1 MDDLSQAM
9 KDATAYLDRQKDENK
24 EVQSGKKEVQSRK
37 KVKSAPKVSAVKR
50 KTMEVQSNPALV
62 LAYGGAI
69 ALAIFAVGISTQWL
83 IPALGAGFGIAT
95 TIISKGILT
104 PGSEH
109 SWVVPIGAGGLALF
123 GGVAVVFLLIKIVR
137 QARGQLYLAVLPLLG
152 VLAGFSVNLCKDFFP
167 NDPLVRIGFAA
178 VATCLFVLGGLWWR
192 RYGLLNKIAGTF
204 LMLLSPL
211 VILAHGVSENIGEG
225 GWGDALG
232 KVTAQSWIALGGLF
246 ALLVLVGL
254 LAFTLGDEIN
264 PG

>member
-9 KDATAYLDRQKDENK
+9 KEATAYLERQKDENK
-24 EVQSGKKEVQSRK
+24 EVQPKKKEVQPGK
-37 KVKSAPKVSAVKR
+37 KVKSAPKVSAVKK

-62 LAYGGAI
+62 LAYGAAI

-109 SWVVPIGAGGLALF
+109 SWVIPIGAGGLALF

-137 QARGQLYLAVLPLLG
+137 QASGQLYLAVLPLLG

-204 LMLLSPL
+204 LILLSPL
-211 VILAHGVSENIGEG
+211 VILAHGVSENIGAG
-225 GWGDALG
+225 GWGAALG
-232 KVTAQSWIALGGLF
+232 KVTAQSWIALGGLLT
-246 ALLVLVGL
+246 LLVLIGL
-254 LAFTLGDEIN
+254 LAFTLGDEISEV
-264 PG
+264 

>member
-9 KDATAYLDRQKDENK
+9 KEATAYLDRQKDE
-24 EVQSGKKEVQSRK
+24 KKEVQPRK
-37 KVKSAPKVSAVKR
+37 EVKSALKVSAVKR

-69 ALAIFAVGISTQWL
+69 ALAIVAVGISTQWL
-83 IPALGAGFGIAT
+83 IPALAAGFGIAT
-95 TIISKGILT
+95 NIISKGILT
-104 PGSEH
+104 PGSEYY
-109 SWVVPIGAGGLALF
+109 WVIPVGAGGLALI
-123 GGVAVVFLLIKIVR
+123 GGVAVVFLLIKIVK
-137 QARGQLYLAVLPLLG
+137 QASGQLYLAVLPLLG
-152 VLAGFSVNLCKDFFP
+152 VLAGFCVDLCKDFFP
-167 NDPLVRIGFAA
+167 NDPLVRIGFAT

-225 GWGDALG
+225 EWGAALG
-232 KVTAQSWIALGGLF
+232 AVKTQSWIALGGLL
-246 ALLVLVGL
+246 ALFVLIGL

-264 PG
+264 P

>member
-9 KDATAYLDRQKDENK
+9 KDATAYLDRQKEEK
-24 EVQSGKKEVQSRK
+24 REVQPKKE
-37 KVKSAPKVSAVKR
+37 VKSAPKVSAVKR

-83 IPALGAGFGIAT
+83 IPALAAGFGIAT
-95 TIISKGILT
+95 NIISKGILT
-104 PGSEH
+104 PGSEY
-109 SWVVPIGAGGLALF
+109 SWVISIGAGGLALI

-137 QARGQLYLAVLPLLG
+137 QARGHLYLAVLPLLG
-152 VLAGFSVNLCKDFFP
+152 VLAGFSVDLCKDFFP

-178 VATCLFVLGGLWWR
+178 VATCLFVLGGLWLK

-211 VILAHGVSENIGEG
+211 VILAHGVSENIDQ
-225 GWGDALG
+225 GWGAALG
-232 KVTAQSWIALGGLF
+232 KVTTQSWIALGGLL
-246 ALLVLVGL
+246 AILVLIGL

>member
-9 KDATAYLDRQKDENK
+9 KDATAYLDRQKEEK
-24 EVQSGKKEVQSRK
+24 REVQPKKE
-37 KVKSAPKVSAVKR
+37 VKSAPKVSAVKR

-69 ALAIFAVGISTQWL
+69 ALAIVAVGISTQWL
-83 IPALGAGFGIAT
+83 IPALAAGFGIAT
-95 TIISKGILT
+95 NIISKGILT
-104 PGSEH
+104 PGSEY
-109 SWVVPIGAGGLALF
+109 SWVISTGAGGLALI

-137 QARGQLYLAVLPLLG
+137 QASGHLYLAVLPLLG
-152 VLAGFSVNLCKDFFP
+152 VLAGFSVDLCKDFFP

-211 VILAHGVSENIGEG
+211 VILAHGVSENIDQ
-225 GWGDALG
+225 GWGAALG
-232 KVTAQSWIALGGLF
+232 KVTAQSWIALGGLL
-246 ALLVLVGL
+246 AILVLIGL

-264 PG
+264 P

>member
-9 KDATAYLDRQKDENK
+9 KEATAYLDRQKDEK
-24 EVQSGKKEVQSRK
+24 REVQPKKE
-37 KVKSAPKVSAVKR
+37 VKSAPKVSAVKM

-69 ALAIFAVGISTQWL
+69 ALAIVAVGISTQWL
-83 IPALGAGFGIAT
+83 IPALAAGFGIAT
-95 TIISKGILT
+95 NIISKGILT
-104 PGSEH
+104 PGSEYY
-109 SWVVPIGAGGLALF
+109 WVIPVGAGGLALI

-137 QARGQLYLAVLPLLG
+137 QASGQLYLAVLPLLG
-152 VLAGFSVNLCKDFFP
+152 VLAGFCVDLCKDFFP
-167 NDPLVRIGFAA
+167 NDPLVRIGFAT

-211 VILAHGVSENIGEG
+211 VILAHGVSENIGEEE
-225 GWGDALG
+225 WGAALG
-232 KVTAQSWIALGGLF
+232 VVKTQSWIALGGLL
-246 ALLVLVGL
+246 ALFVLIGL

-264 PG
+264 P

>member
-9 KDATAYLDRQKDENK
+9 KDATAYLDRQKDK
-24 EVQSGKKEVQSRK
+24 KTEVQPKKE
-37 KVKSAPKVSAVKR
+37 VKSAPKVSAVKR

-83 IPALGAGFGIAT
+83 IPALAAGFGIAT
-95 TIISKGILT
+95 NIISKGILT
-104 PGSEH
+104 PGSEY
-109 SWVVPIGAGGLALF
+109 SWVIPIGAGGLALI

-137 QARGQLYLAVLPLLG
+137 QAKGHLYLAVLPLLG
-152 VLAGFSVNLCKDFFP
+152 VMAGFGVDLCKDFFP

-178 VATCLFVLGGLWWR
+178 VASCLFVLGGLWWR

-211 VILAHGVSENIGEG
+211 VILAHGVSENIDQ
-225 GWGDALG
+225 GWGAALG
-232 KVTAQSWIALGGLF
+232 KVATQSWIALGGLL
-246 ALLVLVGL
+246 AILVLIGL

-264 PG
+264 P

>member
-1 MDDLSQAM
+1 LLKTMDDLSQAM
-9 KDATAYLDRQKDENK
+9 KEATAYLDRQKDD
-24 EVQSGKKEVQSRK
+24 KKEVQPK
-37 KVKSAPKVSAVKR
+37 KKEVKSAPSAPKVSAVKS

-83 IPALGAGFGIAT
+83 IPALAAGFGIAT
-95 TIISKGILT
+95 NMISKGILT
-104 PGSEH
+104 PGSEYL
-109 SWVVPIGAGGLALF
+109 WVIPVGAGGLALI
-123 GGVAVVFLLIKIVR
+123 GGVGVVFLLIKIVR
-137 QARGQLYLAVLPLLG
+137 QASGQLYLTVLPLLG

-167 NDPLVRIGFAA
+167 TDPLVRVGFAA

-192 RYGLLNKIAGTF
+192 RFGFLNKIAGTF

-225 GWGDALG
+225 GWGAALG
-232 KVTAQSWIALGGLF
+232 KVTAPSWIALGGLLV
-246 ALLVLVGL
+246 LLVLIGL

-264 PG
+264 P

>member
-9 KDATAYLDRQKDENK
+9 KEATAYLDRQKDEK
-24 EVQSGKKEVQSRK
+24 REVQPKKE
-37 KVKSAPKVSAVKR
+37 VKSAPKVSAVKM

-69 ALAIFAVGISTQWL
+69 ALAIVAVGISTQWL
-83 IPALGAGFGIAT
+83 IPALAAGFGIAT
-95 TIISKGILT
+95 NIISKGILI
-104 PGSEH
+104 PGSEYY
-109 SWVVPIGAGGLALF
+109 WVIPVGAGGLALI

-137 QARGQLYLAVLPLLG
+137 QASGQLYLAVLPLLG
-152 VLAGFSVNLCKDFFP
+152 VLAGFCVDLCKDFFP
-167 NDPLVRIGFAA
+167 NDPLVRIGFAT

-225 GWGDALG
+225 EWGAALG
-232 KVTAQSWIALGGLF
+232 AVKTQSWIALGGLL
-246 ALLVLVGL
+246 ALFVLIGL

-264 PG
+264 P

>member
-9 KDATAYLDRQKDENK
+9 KDATAYLDRQKDE
-24 EVQSGKKEVQSRK
+24 KKEVQPK
-37 KVKSAPKVSAVKR
+37 KEVKSAPKVSAVKR

-83 IPALGAGFGIAT
+83 IPALAAGFGIAT
-95 TIISKGILT
+95 NIISKGILT
-104 PGSEH
+104 PGSEY
-109 SWVVPIGAGGLALF
+109 SWVISIGAGGLALI

-137 QARGQLYLAVLPLLG
+137 QARGHLYLAVLPLLG
-152 VLAGFSVNLCKDFFP
+152 VLAGFSVDLCKDFFP

-178 VATCLFVLGGLWWR
+178 VATCLFVLGGLWLK

-211 VILAHGVSENIGEG
+211 VILAHGVSENIDQ
-225 GWGDALG
+225 GWGAALG
-232 KVTAQSWIALGGLF
+232 KVTTQSWIALGGLL
-246 ALLVLVGL
+246 AILVLIGL

>member
-9 KDATAYLDRQKDENK
+9 KEATAYLDRQKDE
-24 EVQSGKKEVQSRK
+24 KKEVQPK
-37 KVKSAPKVSAVKR
+37 KKEVKSAPKPKVSAVKR
-50 KTMEVQSNPALV
+50 KTMEVQSNPVLV

-83 IPALGAGFGIAT
+83 IPALAAGFGIAT
-95 TIISKGILT
+95 NIISKGILT
-104 PGSEH
+104 PGSEYF
-109 SWVVPIGAGGLALF
+109 WVIPIGAGGLALI
-123 GGVAVVFLLIKIVR
+123 GGVGVVFLLIKIVR
-137 QARGQLYLAVLPLLG
+137 QARGQLYLAVLPLLA

-178 VATCLFVLGGLWWR
+178 VATCLFALGGLWWR
-192 RYGLLNKIAGTF
+192 RFGILNKIAGTF

-225 GWGDALG
+225 GWSTALG
-232 KVTAQSWIALGGLF
+232 KVTAQSWIALGGLLG
-246 ALLVLVGL
+246 LLVLIGL

-264 PG
+264 P